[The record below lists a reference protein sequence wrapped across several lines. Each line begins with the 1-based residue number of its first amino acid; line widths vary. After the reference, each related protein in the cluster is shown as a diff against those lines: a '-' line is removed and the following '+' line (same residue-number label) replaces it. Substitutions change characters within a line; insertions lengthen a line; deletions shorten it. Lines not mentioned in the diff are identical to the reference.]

1 MKFSFNMLGYRISV
15 GLTNPPTWQSL
26 SLTVNVVQRPVIVS
40 VGLNVLG
47 MAADVEVVKI
57 VADGI
62 SAGGQM
68 GNQER

>member
-1 MKFSFNMLGYRISV
+1 MKFSFSALGYRVSV
-15 GLTNPPTWQSL
+15 GLGNPPTWQFL
-26 SLTVNVVQRPVIVS
+26 SLTVNVVQRPVIIS

-62 SAGGQM
+62 SAG
-68 GNQER
+68 E

>member
-1 MKFSFNMLGYRISV
+1 MKFSFSAMGYRVSV
-15 GLTNPPTWQSL
+15 GLSNPPTWQFL
-26 SLTVNVVQRPVIVS
+26 SLTVNVVQRPVIIS

-62 SAGGQM
+62 PTG
-68 GNQER
+68 E